1 MANIGTFTAQS
12 AGLAIVGIAGVDD
25 NDVVMELVD
34 AEQYDSFYFS
44 STTGVMEVD
53 VSVNGTDFNSII
65 ALTDEASVAPATKV
79 IITVA
84 ALLYSFRGNFKA
96 VRVRQASATAVT
108 DAAMNCRR
116 PAR

>member
-12 AGLAIVGIAGVDD
+12 VGLAIVGIAGVND
-25 NDVVMELVD
+25 NDVVIEVVD

-44 STTGVMEVD
+44 SVTGVMEVD
-53 VSVNGTDFNSII
+53 VSVNGTDFSSII

-84 ALLYSFRGNFKA
+84 TLLYSFRGNFKA

-108 DAAMNCRR
+108 LAAMNCRR
-116 PAR
+116 SAR

>member
-1 MANIGTFTAQS
+1 MANIGIFTAQS

-34 AEQYDSFYFS
+34 AEQYESFYFTS
-44 STTGVMEVD
+44 QTGIMEVD
-53 VSVNGTDFNSII
+53 VSVNGTDFNPII

-96 VRVRQASATAVT
+96 VRVRQADATAVT
-108 DAAMNCRR
+108 DASMNCRR

>member
-12 AGLAIVGIAGVDD
+12 AGLAIVGIAGVNDD
-25 NDVVMELVD
+25 DVVIELVD

-44 STTGVMEVD
+44 STAGLLEVD
-53 VSVNGTDFNSII
+53 VSVDGTNFNSII
-65 ALTDEASVAPATKV
+65 ALTDEASTAPATKV

-96 VRVRQASATAVT
+96 VRVRQASAVAVAN
-108 DAAMNCRR
+108 AAMNCRR